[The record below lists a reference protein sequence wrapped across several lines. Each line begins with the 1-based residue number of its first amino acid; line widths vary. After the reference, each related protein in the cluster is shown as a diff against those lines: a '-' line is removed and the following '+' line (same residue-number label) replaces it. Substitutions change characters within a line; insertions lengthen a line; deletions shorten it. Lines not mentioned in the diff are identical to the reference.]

1 MVAQASP
8 KLEKVVGK
16 LLELSEDESAR
27 MLYEAEVKQER
38 DNRARMRAA
47 LEEGKREERI
57 EIARKLLKRNLP
69 IKAIVEDTGLSRE
82 EIEKLRVENSKS
94 VQ

>member
-47 LEEGKREERI
+47 LEKERM
-57 EIARKLLKRNLP
+57 EIARRLLKRNMP
-69 IKAIVEDTGLSRE
+69 INAIVEDTGLSHE
-82 EIEKLRVENSKS
+82 QIEKLRAESSGS
-94 VQ
+94 V

>member
-38 DNRARMRAA
+38 DNRSRLRGA
-47 LEEGKREERI
+47 LEQGLAQGEKTKAI
-57 EIARKLLKRNLP
+57 TIARKLLKRNMP
-69 IKAIVEDTGLSRE
+69 INAIVEDTGLSRE
-82 EIEKLRVENSKS
+82 EIEKLR
-94 VQ
+94 